1 MDDHVES
8 FRRQYNGTCLN
19 ICARKLFDRTALLRI
34 FCEIIEATKPL
45 DESKIL
51 LDLQDTHCDLELDD
65 LVALKVE
72 LRSYPSTALSKIKLA
87 MVTIRH
93 PNQYDRLRL
102 LMLPLSQLGIGVALF
117 YETAR
122 AIDWLAQET
131 NQRSC

>member
-1 MDDHVES
+1 MDYQVEY
-8 FRRQYNGTCLN
+8 FRRQNNGTCLN
-19 ICARKLFDRTALLRI
+19 ICARKLFDRTAFLRI
-34 FCEIIEATKPL
+34 FCEIIEVTKPL
-45 DESKIL
+45 DECKIL
-51 LDLQDTHCDLELDD
+51 LDLQDTNCDLELDD

-72 LRSYPSTALSKIKLA
+72 LRIYPSTALSKMKLA

-102 LMLPLSQLGIGVALF
+102 LMLPLSQLGIDVALF

-131 NQRSC
+131 NHRSC